1 MSLTVTFHKTNSPK
15 NKITKT
21 LDAGIPL
28 ACVLKDDCS
37 VLNPVVNVL
46 AGSDITGCNYMSI
59 PGLNNRYYFIDDII
73 STENGY
79 WTVSGHVDVLMTYA
93 QQILANSAVIR
104 RNQYKYNTY
113 LNDSEWNTYAYD
125 DVITFKFSDSGF
137 TKDLQYLF
145 TVAGGA
151 LV

>member
-28 ACVLKDDCS
+28 ACVLKEDCS

-46 AGSDITGCNYMSI
+46 AGSDITGSNYMSI

-79 WTVSGHVDVLMTYA
+79 WTVSGHVDVLMTYKT
-93 QQILANSAVIR
+93 QILANDAVIR
-104 RNQYKYNTY
+104 RNQHKYNTY
-113 LNDSEWNTYAYD
+113 LNDAFWSVYSYD
-125 DVITFKFSDSGF
+125 DVITFKFTDSDF
-137 TKDLQYLF
+137 DKDLSFVLA
-145 TVAGGA
+145 VAGGA
-151 LV
+151 